1 MVKNQ
6 SANAGEMGSIP
17 DLEGS
22 HIPQLQSL
30 HSRAVSPQLEKAQ
43 AQQWRPS
50 AAKTKYLIN
59 LY

>member
-17 DLEGS
+17 DLKGS

-30 HSRAVSPQLEKAQ
+30 HSRAVWPQLEKPKHSNEDPVQ
-43 AQQWRPS
+43 P
-50 AAKTKYLIN
+50 KIN
-59 LY
+59 I